1 MKPPIGGNVQVV
13 GVGGAGSNAVS
24 RLRRTV
30 ASSVRLLAANTDSQ
44 ALEEHPFEERLI
56 LGPWSARGRGAGGR
70 PAAGFA
76 AAEET
81 LSEISGVVSDADLV
95 FVAAGMGGGTGT
107 GAAPVIAHV
116 AREQGALTLGVVTTP
131 FSFEGGRR
139 ARVAKDGL
147 TAIRD
152 VVDTLLVLP
161 NDRLLAEANADTTL
175 VDAFHRS
182 DQVLGDA
189 VTGICDLVARPG
201 LINLDFAD
209 LRRVFE
215 AGGRAVMGL
224 GEGAGKNR
232 ALDAI
237 TSAMESP
244 LLSSDGIDGAQRLL
258 LSFTVDARLSLSRIQ
273 AAAEHAHGFVD
284 PDAEVFFGVTVD
296 PTLEDEVRVTLVAT
310 GLSFELADRPDTS
323 GAYHCASEPPPAHIA
338 GASAGQ
344 LRNALVM
351 L

>member
-13 GVGGAGSNAVS
+13 GVGGAGSNAVA
-24 RLRRTV
+24 RLRKTV
-30 ASSVRLLAANTDSQ
+30 APTVHLLAANTDSQ
-44 ALEEHPFEERLI
+44 ALEQHPFEQRLI
-56 LGPWSARGRGAGGR
+56 LGPWSARGRGAGGK
-70 PAAGFA
+70 PSAGFA

-81 LSEISGVVSDADLV
+81 LAEIANAVADADLV

-116 AREQGALTLGVVTTP
+116 AKQQGALTLGVVTTP

-139 ARVAKDGL
+139 GRIAKDGL

-161 NDRLLAEANADTTL
+161 NDLLLAEANADTTL

-209 LRRVFE
+209 LRRVFA

-224 GEGAGKNR
+224 GEGAGKDR
-232 ALDAI
+232 ALDAVM
-237 TSAMESP
+237 SAMESP
-244 LLSSDGIDGAQRLL
+244 LLSEDGIEGASRLL
-258 LSFTVDARLSLSRIQ
+258 LSFVVDPRLSLSRIQ
-273 AAAEHAHGFVD
+273 RAAEHAHRFVD
-284 PDAEVFFGVTVD
+284 PEAEVFFGVTVD
-296 PTLEDEVRVTLVAT
+296 PTLEDEVRITLVAT
-310 GLSFELADRPDTS
+310 GLDFDLSNRPDS
-323 GAYHCASEPPPAHIA
+323 RGAFRCASEPPPAHIA